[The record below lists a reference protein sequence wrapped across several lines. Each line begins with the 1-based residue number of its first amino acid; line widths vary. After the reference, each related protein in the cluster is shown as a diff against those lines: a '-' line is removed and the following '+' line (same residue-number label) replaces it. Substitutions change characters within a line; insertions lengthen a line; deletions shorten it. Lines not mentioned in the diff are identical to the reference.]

1 MASYL
6 FILFLLL
13 LSIGL
18 SHSLPTLLQITKDL
32 HTHQYTT
39 QLLIGT
45 PPLPTKLVLHLSGQ
59 SLWLNNCPPS
69 RTFLSHGSLQC
80 LMAGPSPSCQ
90 VAPFG
95 VCFPSQATVPE
106 IQMVMQSQLVKWR
119 IQGRNSMVEVSD
131 SVMCLGF
138 VDGGMGM
145 TGSVILGGYQL
156 EDHILEFDLGTG
168 MMGFSSSLLNEGD
181 SCSTLRES
189 L

>member
-45 PPLPTKLVLHLSGQ
+45 PPLPTKL
-59 SLWLNNCPPS
+59 
-69 RTFLSHGSLQC
+69 
-80 LMAGPSPSCQ
+80 